1 MIDFVTANWGGL
13 ASAAGVIVSLVGLG
27 WAIKE
32 ARGARSASQAAQTA
46 AGETKTQIER
56 YLQTVDS
63 ERAIWL
69 IQRIKLLHDVER
81 WEAAMEQYQ
90 ALRLM
95 LSNIIARLPGGSHS
109 LYESLAIGRVQLQ
122 EMENHVGER
131 ISQDDEEPDRLR
143 LNQILNGM
151 QSNLEELASAIGFGD
166 SQEEVQ

>member
-1 MIDFVTANWGGL
+1 MIDFVAANWGGL
-13 ASAAGVIVSLVGLG
+13 VSITGVIVSLIGLG

-32 ARGARSASQAAQTA
+32 ARGARSASQAAHTA
-46 AGETKTQIER
+46 AGETKTQIDR

-95 LSNIIARLPGGSHS
+95 LSNIIARLSGGERS
-109 LYESLAIGRVQLQ
+109 LYERLAIGRGQLQ
-122 EMENHVGER
+122 EMENHVGEC
-131 ISQDDEEPDRLR
+131 I
-143 LNQILNGM
+143 NQEG
-151 QSNLEELASAIGFGD
+151 E
-166 SQEEVQ
+166 